1 MRKNK
6 KANNKKPVAPIYSI
20 NRKLTPK
27 RRPKKKWY
35 AVLRI
40 IFIIIVSAILILAII
55 AQVRHYYLHVSG
67 EGHKKSVEKQK

>member
-6 KANNKKPVAPIYSI
+6 KTNSKKPVAPIYSI

-35 AVLRI
+35 SILRI

-67 EGHKKSVEKQK
+67 EGHKKKFEQQK